1 MVSAPPLRVA
11 IVGGDGRQSDRWA
24 AWGETVHYQAPGDGG
39 NGELRRLLSAL
50 RSGRIGLV
58 VILARWNGHS
68 ATTAVRKLCKKHGI
82 RVEMV
87 R

>member
-1 MVSAPPLRVA
+1 VVTAARRVA
-11 IVGGDGRQSDRWA
+11 ILGGDGRQSDRWA
-24 AWGETVHYQAPGDGG
+24 AWGETVHFQARGDGG

-68 ATTAVRKLCKKHGI
+68 ATAAVRKVCKKRGI
-82 RVEMV
+82 RVEV
-87 R
+87 IQ